1 MTSSLNRPLLH
12 SELGE
17 SQHGQ
22 ESLGS
27 LLVVVESEGLS
38 CFELMSQQAAGEGGW
53 RRGEA
58 DCDHQV
64 FELFLIEE

>member
-38 CFELMSQQAAGEGGW
+38 CFELMSQQAAGEVGGW
-53 RRGEA
+53 GGGGEKRT
-58 DCDHQV
+58 V
-64 FELFLIEE
+64 ITKYLSSF